1 MYHKLV
7 NVITKHGV
15 CTSVQ
20 DIPFNPFWGW
30 FSELV
35 GRTYPSD
42 KYDFVSWD
50 DDIPNMWKN
59 NQNLPTTNQNQ
70 CVFAGQLTLMW
81 DTWFGILSMSNLFI
95 NFERAYWTWYC
106 SSLVCCFF
114 ITGLLKKCSGIN
126 GLFQQ
131 CSKACYPFILMR
143 FW

>member
-70 CVFAGQLTLMW
+70 CVFAGQLTLM
-81 DTWFGILSMSNLFI
+81 
-95 NFERAYWTWYC
+95 
-106 SSLVCCFF
+106 
-114 ITGLLKKCSGIN
+114 
-126 GLFQQ
+126 
-131 CSKACYPFILMR
+131 
-143 FW
+143 